1 MELRPH
7 VKDAA
12 AFAEREGSL
21 VSTCCSQFEDAFQES
36 SKAFDP
42 DVPAAWPKVGV
53 DDGIPSIDLDFRS
66 FDRDCFPLIEP
77 GRFSLEHILR
87 PSDEGQH
94 AQIEVLVDHAAFD
107 TKVVAK
113 RFPRE
118 YLQHSPEVFQQTKP
132 EEQLENPW
140 TELFLALKLGQGPA
154 RMRGV
159 VPCWGV
165 YRDSQDDVLL
175 MLEWSPGGDLF
186 ELASDLGEV
195 GPEREATAAQLLYS
209 LLNVV
214 TQLHA
219 LGIAHGDVSAE
230 NAILHISGG
239 EVEVA
244 LLDFAMALH
253 DTDLSK
259 ATGARG
265 KLMYRAPETLGEH
278 AVYDARAAD
287 LFACGVVGY
296 VLATGTY
303 PWQSTAGD
311 CKAYSYVRQ
320 HGMNRFLD
328 KRTLAV
334 GPAGTKVPVSRILS
348 PTYQALLV
356 SLLDLDPLSRRKL
369 WD

>member
-1 MELRPH
+1 MELRPRD
-7 VKDAA
+7 VKD
-12 AFAEREGSL
+12 EREGSL
-21 VSTCCSQFEDAFQES
+21 VSTCCSQFEDAFREP
-36 SKAFDP
+36 SKAFGP
-42 DVPAAWPKVGV
+42 DVPSAWPKV
-53 DDGIPSIDLDFRS
+53 DLDFRS
-66 FDRDCFPLIEP
+66 FDRDCFPLMEP

-94 AQIEVLVDHAAFD
+94 AQIEVLVDHAASD

-113 RFPRE
+113 RFPRA

-132 EEQLENPW
+132 EDQLENPW
-140 TELFLALKLGQGPA
+140 TEIFLALKLGQGPA

-165 YRDSQDDVLL
+165 YRDSRDDVLL

-195 GPEREATAAQLLYS
+195 GPEREATAAHLLYS

-230 NAILHISGG
+230 NAILRVGCG

-253 DTDLSK
+253 DTDLSS

-265 KLMYRAPETLGEH
+265 KLMYRAPETLGEN
-278 AVYDARAAD
+278 AIYDARAAD

-320 HGMNRFLD
+320 HGMKRFLD

-334 GPAGTKVPVSRILS
+334 GSAGTKVPVSRILS
-348 PTYQALLV
+348 PGFQALLV